1 MRNMDDER
9 IVYSRLLTTAKD
21 SEDGE
26 SPERLTV
33 FQESQGIFLY
43 YESFKTGLIP
53 LSFFREGRK
62 NEAIEVAVAMSVE
75 EIREN
80 AKQSDQYFE
89 SHSK

>member
-9 IVYSRLLTTAKD
+9 ILYSRLLTSARD
-21 SEDGE
+21 SEDGD
-26 SPERLTV
+26 SPERLIV
-33 FQESQGIFLY
+33 FRESQGIFLY

-53 LSFFREGRK
+53 LSFFVEGRK
-62 NEAIEVAVAMSVE
+62 NEAIEVAVAMSAD

-80 AKQSDQYFE
+80 AKKADEYFE